1 MEKLLK
7 DRINLT
13 IENYRNAKEDL
24 RNDGD
29 LINHFASLVFT
40 HYEKEIPFHQGFHLL
55 EGTCF
60 IFYLY

>member
-40 HYEKEIPFHQGFHLL
+40 SAHVRGAAVLR
-55 EGTCF
+55 G
-60 IFYLY
+60 